1 MQALVRGTSRTAAAL
16 IAATCLLFAT
26 LAAAEDLPQIGG
38 VLNIVAAETTVFI
51 NGVPVT
57 TFAVEK
63 DGSGGR
69 GVDFTDWLMNG
80 DNDVRLTVKP
90 VTERAKATLEIQN
103 FKTGAA
109 LLTLNQ
115 EGGGEQTG
123 TIAAKG
129 LPEWGFLRAT
139 AQSAEAE
146 GLAAAVAE
154 LHGAY
159 SKADIDRI
167 VEVSAPFF
175 ADEKLRGGMDDEM
188 FRMRAAPLF
197 KSGTLGDLPELTIN
211 RHLDGKVFHVV
222 GPDGLPPVV
231 ITFEEDGMKGAMR
244 TGQWWSM
251 IDGAWRV
258 VR

>member
-1 MQALVRGTSRTAAAL
+1 MYALVRLASKTSQTAFATACLL
-16 IAATCLLFAT
+16 IAS
-26 LAAAEDLPQIGG
+26 LAQAADLPQIGG
-38 VLNIVAAETTVFI
+38 VLNIVAAKATVFI

-57 TFAVEK
+57 TFAVDK

-80 DNDVRLTVKP
+80 ENAVKLTVMP
-90 VTERAKATLEIQN
+90 VSDRATATLEIQN
-103 FKTGAA
+103 FQTGAA
-109 LLTLNQ
+109 LLTLTQ
-115 EGGGEQTG
+115 EGEGEQAG
-123 TIAAKG
+123 TVAAEG
-129 LPEWGFLRAT
+129 LPEWGFHRAT
-139 AQSAEAE
+139 AQSAEAD
-146 GLAAAVAE
+146 GLAAAVGE

-159 SKADIDRI
+159 KKADIDRI

-175 ADEKLRGGMDDEM
+175 ADEKLRGGMDDAM
-188 FRMRAAPLF
+188 FRQRAAPLF
-197 KSGTLGDLPELTIN
+197 KSGTLGDLPELTIS
-211 RHLDGKVFHVV
+211 RYLDGKVFHVV

-231 ITFEEDGMKGAMR
+231 ITFEEDGMKGSMR